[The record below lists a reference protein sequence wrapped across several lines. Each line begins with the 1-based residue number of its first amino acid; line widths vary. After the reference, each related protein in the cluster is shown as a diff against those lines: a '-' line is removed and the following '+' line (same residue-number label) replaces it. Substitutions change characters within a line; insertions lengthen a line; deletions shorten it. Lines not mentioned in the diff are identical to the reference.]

1 MKYLLFSI
9 SFFLAQ
15 FTVAQAPL
23 QKIALNSWGTIYLPK
38 NMEIQSGVY
47 KQFVDDA
54 KRDFI
59 TKGERIIFQQE
70 GLNKGLNKETYA
82 RVIIRTDKSLDYLP
96 NLNTEKIGIDDLKL
110 INKEYKNQVYEL
122 VNNPRFTTKIISWND
137 VKIISINGYNCLN
150 YSYIRKIGNNN
161 ETYSEFYV
169 FWKGK
174 NQYIINIEY
183 RVNEAYK
190 WRDSLNNCVLSLK
203 FI

>member
-1 MKYLLFSI
+1 
-9 SFFLAQ
+9 
-15 FTVAQAPL
+15 
-23 QKIALNSWGTIYLPK
+23 
-38 NMEIQSGVY
+38 MEIQSGVY

-137 VKIISINGYNCLN
+137 VKIISINGYNYLN